1 MCAGEDWSGEFNVT
15 HPGGTDTTVPM
26 SPWITAGSRSERIA
40 QAIERAGL
48 DALVTMT
55 SENAEYL
62 SGRPSTIA
70 TLWPLPGLVAVAVNQ
85 GGKTAVAA
93 GDQEIESYAQAGER
107 FSHPLWIEH
116 LDLRTAGASLAE
128 RVTVARPAGKL
139 DRPAQYDVDQ
149 MLDAVAAA
157 IRAVS
162 DGRGRIGLELVSL
175 PAWLT
180 DGLLERVPGVM
191 FVEATAVFDDL
202 RAIKDA
208 QERENLR
215 LAGYLTEVGIAG
227 ARDALHTGMRAIEV
241 SAAYHAAIWETV
253 RGDTRFASMRQA
265 EGLVSVGD
273 GQRPVDVGPGQ
284 TVKLDMQVDV
294 GGYHS
299 DVGRTYCLQPTAEQ
313 QAIYD
318 ALSHALDAALAA
330 AEPGVPINAI
340 WQAGTRAM
348 REAGFGNYSR
358 GHLGHSVGLA
368 HHYEEAPFISATE
381 SRPLAPGMVISIEL
395 PYYLLGI
402 GSYQMERMAIVGET
416 AVEIVDTLP
425 FQFVPHAGA

>member
-1 MCAGEDWSGEFNVT
+1 MND
-15 HPGGTDTTVPM
+15 
-26 SPWITAGSRSERIA
+26 WITSGSRSERIA

-48 DALVTMT
+48 AALVAMT

-70 TLWPLPGLVAVAVNQ
+70 TLWPLPGLVAVAVN
-85 GGKTAVAA
+85 GRGDTAVAA
-93 GDQEIESYAQAGER
+93 GDQEIEGYAQASER
-107 FSHPLWIEH
+107 FPHPLWIEH
-116 LDLRTAGASLAE
+116 LDLRAAGATLAE
-128 RVTVARPAGKL
+128 RVTAARPAGSL

-149 MLDAVAAA
+149 LLDAVAGA

-162 DGRGRIGLELVSL
+162 GGRGRIGLELVSL

-180 DGLLERVPGVM
+180 EGLRERIPGAE
-191 FVEATAVFDDL
+191 FVEATAVLDDL

-208 QERENLR
+208 LEQENLR
-215 LAGYLTEVGIAG
+215 LAGYLTEIGIAG
-227 ARDALHTGMRAIEV
+227 ARDALQPGLPAIAV
-241 SAAYHAAIWETV
+241 SAAYHTSIWDAV
-253 RGDTRFASMRQA
+253 RADPRFAGMRQA

-273 GQRPVDVGPGQ
+273 GQHPVDVGPGQ

-299 DVGRTYCLQPTAEQ
+299 DVGRTYCLQPTADQ

-318 ALSHALDAALAA
+318 ALSRALDAAIAA
-330 AEPGVPINAI
+330 AEPGAPINTI

-348 REAGFGNYSR
+348 REAGFSNYSR

-381 SRPLAPGMVISIEL
+381 TRPLAPGMVISIEL
-395 PYYLLGI
+395 PYYLIGI
-402 GSYQMERMAIVGET
+402 GSYQMERMAIVGEH
-416 AVEIVDTLP
+416 AVEVIDTLP
-425 FQFVPHAGA
+425 FQFDPRAST

>member
-1 MCAGEDWSGEFNVT
+1 VNR
-15 HPGGTDTTVPM
+15 
-26 SPWITAGSRSERIA
+26 WITVGNRSERIA

-48 DALVTMT
+48 DALVGMT

-70 TLWPLPGLVAVAVNQ
+70 TLWPLPGLVAVATNRK
-85 GGKTAVAA
+85 GDMAVAA
-93 GDQEIESYAQAGER
+93 GDQEIDGYAQAGER
-107 FSHPLWIEH
+107 FPHPLWIEH
-116 LDLRTAGASLAE
+116 LDLRGAGTSLAE
-128 RVTVARPAGKL
+128 RVSTARPTGPL

-149 MLDAVAAA
+149 LLDAVAGA
-157 IRAVS
+157 IKAVS
-162 DGRGRIGLELVSL
+162 GGRGRIGLELVSL

-180 DGLLERVPGVM
+180 DGLRQRIPGAG
-191 FVEATAVFDDL
+191 FVEATPVFDDL
-202 RAIKDA
+202 RAIKDE

-227 ARDALHTGMRAIEV
+227 ARDALQSGMRAIEV
-241 SAAYHAAIWETV
+241 SAAYHTAIWQAV
-253 RGDTRFASMRQA
+253 RGDARFAGMRQA

-273 GQRPVDVGPGQ
+273 GQNAVPVGPGQ

-313 QAIYD
+313 QEIYD
-318 ALSHALDAALAA
+318 ALSLALDAAIAA
-330 AEPGVPINAI
+330 AAPGAPISDI
-340 WQAGTRAM
+340 WNAGTAAM

-358 GHLGHSVGLA
+358 GHLGHSVALA

-381 SRPLAPGMVISIEL
+381 TRPLAPGMVISIEL

-416 AVEIVDTLP
+416 AVEVVDTLP
-425 FQFVPHAGA
+425 FEFDPAATA